1 RSLSKQR
8 LGYMV
13 QFWHTLAAY
22 CDKGLQPSRMPFLSF
37 QAIWLMTEIL
47 DLCSIELRLLLH
59 RVIINPQMKNFQE
72 LALVTE
78 AKIMEY
84 LKWIKLRGPY
94 CPNDCPESGCR
105 LIRKQVVGTID
116 FLLKNRH
123 CDWDRFH
130 EFLNGQQLE
139 NGHFDNGKIAEWCI

>member
-1 RSLSKQR
+1 
-8 LGYMV
+8 
-13 QFWHTLAAY
+13 TLTAY
-22 CDKGLQPSRMPFLSF
+22 CDQGLQPSRMPFLSF
-37 QAIWLMTEIL
+37 QAIWLMTDYLNDFTMAVRFLQHME
-47 DLCSIELRLLLH
+47 
-59 RVIINPQMKNFQE
+59 IINPQLKIFQE

-94 CPNDCPESGCR
+94 CPNDSPESGCR
-105 LIRKQVVGTID
+105 LIRKQVVGRID

-130 EFLNGQQLE
+130 KFLDGQQLE
-139 NGHFDNGKIAEWCI
+139 NGHFDDGKI